1 MCDLWEFAI
10 EKVFI
15 IGKPHGEVFKFA
27 GVHGEVVLD
36 WRLFPEMDAQGR
48 VNSVLGVSRDITKL
62 KKAEE
67 SLRETNEYLENLFDY
82 ANAPIIV
89 WDPQFKITRFNHAF
103 EYLTGYKEKDV
114 IGQRLNILFP
124 DESEE
129 ESLDKIERTLAGEFW
144 ESVEIPILRK
154 DGIVRIALWNSAN
167 VLDRDNKTVLATI
180 AQGIDITER
189 KQAEEAL
196 HHSEVGFRRLSQEFN
211 AILNTIPDSLTLLS
225 SDLKV
230 LWTNQGAASALG
242 KDISEI
248 VGQPCYKVWFNRSTP
263 CLAETC
269 PSVRSFHS
277 GNPDGGNVSTPDGR
291 LWDTRTFPIRGDDC
305 KVFSVIKLD
314 RDITEHRKLEEQLR
328 QSQKMQA
335 IGTLAGGVAHD
346 FNNILTAVIGYA
358 HVIQMKTKE
367 GEPVRHYAEQI
378 LAASERAANLTQSL
392 LAFGRKALMNPRPV
406 NLNEIVRKVE
416 KLLRRIIGEDIELK
430 SILTAEEL
438 TIFADSGQ
446 IEQVIMNLAV
456 NARDAMPHGGQLTI
470 NTSVITLNDEFI
482 KEHGYGEA
490 GKYAAFSVT
499 DTGEGMDDSVREKI
513 FEPFFTTKEVGKGT
527 GLGLSMVYGIIKR
540 HDGYINVYSMPKRGT
555 TFLIYLPLIEA
566 KAEAIERP
574 AEPAPILRRSTE
586 TVLIAEDDGAARKY
600 MADVLK
606 QDGYKVI
613 EAVDGKDAVNKFMD
627 NKDKVQALLL
637 DVVLPKKNG
646 REVYEEISKINP
658 GIKVL
663 YMSGYTADIIHKHG
677 IIDNG
682 LNFISKPVSPT
693 KLLKKMRELLD
704 RTTS

>member
-1 MCDLWEFAI
+1 
-10 EKVFI
+10 
-15 IGKPHGEVFKFA
+15 
-27 GVHGEVVLD
+27 
-36 WRLFPEMDAQGR
+36 
-48 VNSVLGVSRDITKL
+48 
-62 KKAEE
+62 
-67 SLRETNEYLENLFDY
+67 
-82 ANAPIIV
+82 
-89 WDPQFKITRFNHAF
+89 
-103 EYLTGYKEKDV
+103 
-114 IGQRLNILFP
+114 
-124 DESEE
+124 
-129 ESLDKIERTLAGEFW
+129 
-144 ESVEIPILRK
+144 
-154 DGIVRIALWNSAN
+154 
-167 VLDRDNKTVLATI
+167 
-180 AQGIDITER
+180 
-189 KQAEEAL
+189 
-196 HHSEVGFRRLSQEFN
+196 
-211 AILNTIPDSLTLLS
+211 
-225 SDLKV
+225 
-230 LWTNQGAASALG
+230 
-242 KDISEI
+242 
-248 VGQPCYKVWFNRSTP
+248 
-263 CLAETC
+263 
-269 PSVRSFHS
+269 
-277 GNPDGGNVSTPDGR
+277 VSTPDGR

-314 RDITEHRKLEEQLR
+314 RDITEHRELEEQLR